1 VGAVGP
7 AIALVVV
14 TVVAVVIP
22 VASAAL
28 AERQPWPRRVR
39 LACAAHLVDLATEG
53 AAPVAVL
60 EARVIDVSDSERSHV
75 LVGLPGGC
83 LERLLL
89 APETA
94 HADRR
99 RLRYWQAELIPVL
112 IVGAATVDVHGPS
125 GMVRGARLVPVDA
138 RLA

>member
-14 TVVAVVIP
+14 IVVVLAVP
-22 VASAAL
+22 VASAAI

-53 AAPVAVL
+53 GAPITVL
-60 EARVIDVSDSERSHV
+60 EARVIDVSDSQHTPV

-89 APETA
+89 DPETA
-94 HADRR
+94 DADRR

-138 RLA
+138 RFV